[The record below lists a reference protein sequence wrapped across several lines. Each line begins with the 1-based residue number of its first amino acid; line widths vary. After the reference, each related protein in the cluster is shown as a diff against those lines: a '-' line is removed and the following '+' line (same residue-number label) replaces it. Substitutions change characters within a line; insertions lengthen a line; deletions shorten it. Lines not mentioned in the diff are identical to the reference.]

1 MIELGWDRPGSLCSA
16 AVAMAGSD
24 ELTATLTDAAV
35 GAETSPS
42 SSALPTG
49 PSPRLIDQASSTVVR
64 VRTPNAAATDE
75 PIPPSRALD
84 ADGGPTTGSVGSNVA
99 VVVELLSLLF
109 GASPSDAPESASGEQ
124 LPRVVLFLPALER
137 AVLGADHLYRVEDH
151 LDRLPAGDGIAVG
164 RHLSPVAPV
173 VLPEHLVA
181 RPEGGGPSR
190 A

>member
-1 MIELGWDRPGSLCSA
+1 
-16 AVAMAGSD
+16 
-24 ELTATLTDAAV
+24 
-35 GAETSPS
+35 
-42 SSALPTG
+42 
-49 PSPRLIDQASSTVVR
+49 
-64 VRTPNAAATDE
+64 
-75 PIPPSRALD
+75 LD
-84 ADGGPTTGSVGSNVA
+84 ADGGPTTDSAAALLGPLLPFGGVGSNVA
-99 VVVELLSLLF
+99 VVVELLTLLF
-109 GASPSDAPESASGEQ
+109 GASPPDAPESASGEQ